1 MLGIYSNMGSHT
13 VTLTMVRYTLQ
24 YSHHIHSQV
33 VTAHSQLCY
42 VNYDTLLTMLSW
54 RLLRAIP
61 VLT

>member
-1 MLGIYSNMGSHT
+1 
-13 VTLTMVRYTLQ
+13 MVRYTLQ